1 MDPFTRKDLEFRR
14 EAYATAK
21 ARTFVKE
28 SVETIYYGVRKVSV
42 ERSSSSFYHTI
53 SNILDHDEYI
63 DIDDLATSIRE
74 ELVTL
79 FPDFQISVG
88 HVNDGYNRSR
98 CICVKW

>member
-1 MDPFTRKDLEFRR
+1 MEFQRK
-14 EAYATAK
+14 AYATTK
-21 ARTFVKE
+21 AHTFVKE
-28 SVETIYYGVRKVSV
+28 SVETIYYSVRKVSV

-79 FPDFQISVG
+79 FPDFRIDIG
-88 HVNDGYNRSR
+88 IVNDGYNRSR
-98 CICVKW
+98 FICVNW